1 MLPLPQMYQFL
12 RRLLRPV
19 PTSPFDQFRGRD
31 NRSVSEQIV
40 SGLRLAGG
48 LIAGFLVLVLALG
61 SISTLPAGAP
71 AYGGFGLYVSW
82 SMLCVA
88 SVIMLLTAN
97 RWAPYVPGFFCL
109 PGLFQAVVLLL
120 LGPSSSS
127 PIASSRTT
135 RTEAMEIVVVCLIVI
150 VLTWRFVGKRPAP
163 TTLFDRFA
171 LTFLVLATIRQA
183 TIAYHWPPMPLIL
196 GLSALLVAWCA
207 YRWERA
213 GRKQKH
219 HHGNST
225 VFDTPPDR

>member
-1 MLPLPQMYQFL
+1 MLPLPPMYQSL

-19 PTSPFDQFRGRD
+19 PTSPFDQFRGCD
-31 NRSVSEQIV
+31 NRSVNEQIV

-48 LIAGFLVLVLALG
+48 LVAGFLVLVLALG

-71 AYGGFGLYVSW
+71 AYGDFGVFVSW

-109 PGLFQAVVLLL
+109 PGLFKAVVLLL
-120 LGPSSSS
+120 LGPSPTS
-127 PIASSRTT
+127 PIASSRAT
-135 RTEAMEIVVVCLIVI
+135 RAEAMEIVVVCIIVI

-163 TTLFDRFA
+163 TTLLDRVA
-171 LTFLVLATIRQA
+171 LTFLVLATDDRLSLAAHAIDIGLIRA
-183 TIAYHWPPMPLIL
+183 L
-196 GLSALLVAWCA
+196 GCLV
-207 YRWERA
+207 RTSV
-213 GRKQKH
+213 GRSREKTETSRR
-219 HHGNST
+219 NST